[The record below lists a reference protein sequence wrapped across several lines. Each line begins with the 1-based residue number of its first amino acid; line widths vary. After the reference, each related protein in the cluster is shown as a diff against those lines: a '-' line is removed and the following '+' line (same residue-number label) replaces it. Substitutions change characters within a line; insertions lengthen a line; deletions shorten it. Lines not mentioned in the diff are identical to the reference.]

1 MAIWYM
7 KHASALTA
15 NANVS
20 EDEAKIIFKSLRK
33 AAGLFKFAQVNYFGR
48 LQNQPAKG
56 SDLDPRVSN
65 AYHLQ
70 CLAEAQEGELYYY
83 YTTSF
88 ITLPACSPSL
98 FTHSTYP
105 LDTPHSSINRH
116 LISNDQLIL

>member
-7 KHASALTA
+7 KHSSALTA

-70 CLAEAQEGELYYY
+70 CLAEAQEGELCTIIPLVSSLYQLAV
-83 YTTSF
+83 F
-88 ITLPACSPSL
+88 LPIRQTSL
-98 FTHSTYP
+98 F
-105 LDTPHSSINRH
+105 D
-116 LISNDQLIL
+116 